1 MASIGRVPLH
11 VHARS
16 HLDARGNPKMSAVAP
31 ASSRV
36 GASTP
41 ARPDARG
48 PTRARRA
55 CLARPRRARS
65 HDAGGAETADRVD
78 VWAGGGTG
86 VVAPSDA
93 NTLKRLETRWH
104 ACAAM
109 DLESRWGVAKDLWLV
124 ERERAGLSADW
135 KLGWSGAKTYVGVTY
150 MWGEEGRERGEIFLS
165 KYLLLDPAFENVLG
179 CLRHE
184 LAHALVGPAED
195 HGPRW
200 RDAARALSTPRN
212 WAGDTAVDFY
222 ARPRAIALRTALD
235 VASFAGRA
243 YALPPELFEKTV
255 WPGDGTRTVFTDEDG
270 NVVM

>member
-1 MASIGRVPLH
+1 MPAL
-11 VHARS
+11 
-16 HLDARGNPKMSAVAP
+16 AP
-31 ASSRV
+31 ASARV
-36 GASTP
+36 AAPNP
-41 ARPDARG
+41 ARLDSRG

-65 HDAGGAETADRVD
+65 SDDCGADTAVRVD

-93 NTLKRLETRWH
+93 SALKRLETRWL

-109 DLESRWGVAKDLWLV
+109 DLESRWGVAKDLWLL
-124 ERERAGLSADW
+124 ERDRAGLSAEW
-135 KLGWSGAKTYVGVTY
+135 KLGWSGAKTYVGITY
-150 MWGEEGRERGEIFLS
+150 MWGEEGQEKGEIFLS
-165 KYLLLDPAFENVLG
+165 KYLLLDPTFENVLG

-184 LAHALVGPAED
+184 LAHALVGPTED

-200 RDAARALSTPRN
+200 RDAAVALRTPRN
-212 WAGDTAVDFY
+212 WAGDTAIGFY
-222 ARPRAIALRTALD
+222 ARPNAVALWTALD
-235 VASFAGRA
+235 VASFFGRA
-243 YALPPELFEKTV
+243 FELPPELFEKTV